1 MRRKAVTTQ
10 NVSPEGSEVQ
20 GGGDRF
26 GASWSEALGKA
37 SAPENWAKTLEEM
50 EMLQQEG
57 KNE

>member
-1 MRRKAVTTQ
+1 MTTQ

-20 GGGDRF
+20 GGRDRF
-26 GASWSEALGKA
+26 GARWSEALGKA

-57 KNE
+57 KNK